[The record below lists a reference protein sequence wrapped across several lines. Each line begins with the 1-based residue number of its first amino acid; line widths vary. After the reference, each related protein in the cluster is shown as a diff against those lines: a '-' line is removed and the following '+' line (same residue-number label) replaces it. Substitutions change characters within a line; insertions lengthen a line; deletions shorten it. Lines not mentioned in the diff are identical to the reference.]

1 MRLFVAVVP
10 PPVVR
15 DSLAAAVA
23 PVRDRPGGPRWIP
36 AERWHI
42 TLVFLGEVDES
53 VAVPRLHRYLAAAAG
68 DAVPFTVQVAGAG
81 RFPGGGAPQILWAGV
96 TGDLDALT
104 ALARTTR
111 RAARASRITVERAAF
126 RAHLTLGRWR
136 RGDDADRDIVA
147 ALADYRGPAF
157 DVTEIELLRS
167 HLGPKPS
174 YDQIGRWTL
183 GSGPQ

>member
-10 PPVVR
+10 PSAVR
-15 DSLAAAVA
+15 DSLAAAVEPLRERA
-23 PVRDRPGGPRWIP
+23 GGPRWIP
-36 AERWHI
+36 PERWHV
-42 TLVFLGEVDES
+42 TLVFLGQVDD
-53 VAVPRLHRYLAAAAG
+53 APLPRLRRALADAAG
-68 DAVPFTVQVAGAG
+68 GAAPFRLQIAGAG
-81 RFPGGGAPQILWAGV
+81 RFPARGAPRVLWSGLS
-96 TGDLDALT
+96 GDLDALT
-104 ALARTTR
+104 ALARATR
-111 RAARASRITVERAAF
+111 RAARASRISVERGPF

-136 RGDDADRDIVA
+136 RGDGADDAFA
-147 ALADYRGPAF
+147 GELADYRGPAF

>member
-1 MRLFVAVVP
+1 VRLFVAVVLP
-10 PPVVR
+10 PATR

-23 PVRDRPGGPRWIP
+23 PVRERHGGPRWIP
-36 AERWHI
+36 PERWHI
-42 TLVFLGEVDES
+42 TLVFLGAVDEA
-53 VAVPRLHRYLAAAAG
+53 VALPRLHRALAVAAG
-68 DAVPFTVQVAGAG
+68 DAAPLRLQVAGAG
-81 RFPGGGAPQILWAGV
+81 RFPGGGAPRVLWAGV

-104 ALARTTR
+104 ALARATR

-136 RGDDADRDIVA
+136 QGDDADGDIDA

-157 DVTEIELLRS
+157 EVTEIELLRS

-183 GSGPQ
+183 GSGPE